1 VLEVFRKAL
10 ERLDQ
15 QGTRHQVS
23 HQGKRHQ
30 LSNQLSHQPPPA
42 LLLSQVPAHRQEEEG
57 VGDACLQPLPSSI
70 VLRSRLLDSSQH
82 QDDQEGLA
90 PLTWLDLVGIMLGFM
105 CGLMLG
111 IILFMCGLML
121 GIISF

>member
-1 VLEVFRKAL
+1 MLEVFRKAL

-15 QGTRHQVS
+15 QGTSHQVS
-23 HQGKRHQ
+23 HQGKSHQ
-30 LSNQLSHQPPPA
+30 VSYQPPPA
-42 LLLSQVPAHRQEEEG
+42 PLLSQVPAHRQEEEG

-90 PLTWLDLVGIMLGFM
+90 PLTWLDLVGIMKGFM
-105 CGLMLG
+105 
-111 IILFMCGLML
+111 
-121 GIISF
+121 